1 MTVYIAYWGEPS
13 SLCGIVV
20 AYLTKLDEMEGQ
32 NKKCKCGKSVGQGGI
47 YCTGI
52 CQKWIH
58 LRCFGLPYSSVR
70 DMTDEQLEV
79 WKCPNCVQNSTPGSL
94 DDSIPEFSIS
104 IALELENTFHQ
115 ENESLKQE
123 LHDLKNRKSAYVFE
137 LEDKVK
143 YLEEEVKNLTK
154 IYTVKETEVQ
164 EKLKSVD
171 KMLSLEKKLTAEV
184 ILQAENDKEF
194 YDFEKNKLK
203 NYECTSCSIYK
214 DELSKM
220 LNSIKSLEAA
230 SEILQKENETL
241 TNRIKSKDTINPPCF
256 HCFPP
261 NNSSTTCAVNTKNN
275 DLSTNQAR
283 YTGEQIFTI
292 NKTKQKNS
300 RNCSN
305 SQIQVSTPNFVT
317 PNPFGPLAVEDD
329 SESTSK
335 AMDKEV
341 VRKKNKKKR
350 KMFLCTDSHGRDLAW
365 YINKKSSDLE
375 SYSFI
380 QPGGRAQQILNEINL
395 NEGKLEENSTMVI
408 ACGSNDVS
416 RNEANTAID
425 IITKTINSM
434 SGKPIILVD
443 LPLRYDLPDWS
454 CVNLEIKRTNNEL
467 LSISNNVSN
476 VTLVRA
482 SQASRRLHTR
492 HGMHLNQIGKIW
504 LAQEI
509 CKAAESTKQPL
520 PPGCDDSTEELELI
534 QPLLAPSENLTV
546 TASNHHP

>member
-1 MTVYIAYWGEPS
+1 MFISPYAKGWAALLDQRKEDVRMILGMVGLSQTDECR
-13 SLCGIVV
+13 LCGEEEESAEYIWLNWPVISKI
-20 AYLTKLDEMEGQ
+20 LKRFLGTCLLSPKDIRG
-32 NKKCKCGKSVGQGGI
+32 N
-47 YCTGI
+47 
-52 CQKWIH
+52 
-58 LRCFGLPYSSVR
+58 LR
-70 DMTDEQLEV
+70 
-79 WKCPNCVQNSTPGSL
+79 NCLGSK
-94 DDSIPEFSIS
+94 
-104 IALELENTFHQ
+104 NTFHQ

-123 LHDLKNRKSAYVFE
+123 LHDFKNRKSAYVFE

-194 YDFEKNKLK
+194 YDLEKNKLK

-241 TNRIKSKDTINPPCF
+241 TNHIKSKDTINPPCF

-261 NNSSTTCAVNTKNN
+261 NNSSSTCAVNTKNN

-292 NKTKQKNS
+292 NKTKQKNC

-305 SQIQVSTPNFVT
+305 SQIQVPTPNFVT
-317 PNPFGPLAVEDD
+317 PNPFGPLVAEDD

-350 KMFLCTDSHGRDLAW
+350 TMFLCTDSHGRDLAW

-425 IITKTINSM
+425 IITNTINSM

-482 SQASRRLHTR
+482 SQASRGLHTR